1 EVSEAVTGWLAIRP
15 TRMDFSW
22 VNASQVEQ
30 HGSTAVVKDQ
40 EAPLWVG
47 SRPVAQAPSV
57 HRAQVKQGT
66 QLSVLDKPW
75 TSAGVTWLPVAPY
88 EKEVR
93 YIPESAVKPRQSVE
107 PGIAS
112 ALGEAARPSKTQGM
126 PPGAGLPPGA
136 GVPPGAGLPSGSYAS
151 SRIDQLLNLAEQ
163 PDLGG
168 NVSDAITLS
177 EQAARKS
184 DVEQL

>member
-1 EVSEAVTGWLAIRP
+1 
-15 TRMDFSW
+15 
-22 VNASQVEQ
+22 
-30 HGSTAVVKDQ
+30 
-40 EAPLWVG
+40 
-47 SRPVAQAPSV
+47 VAQAPSV

-112 ALGEAARPSKTQGM
+112 ALDEAARLSKTQGM
-126 PPGAGLPPGA
+126 PPGA
-136 GVPPGAGLPSGSYAS
+136 GVPPGAGLSSGSYAS
-151 SRIDQLLNLAEQ
+151 SRIDQLLNLAEKA
-163 PDLGG
+163 DRAG
-168 NVSDAITLS
+168 NVADAIPLY
-177 EQAARKS
+177 EQ
-184 DVEQL
+184 V